1 LVVTK
6 TAADLELAGGNLALD
21 FVNTRDGHSPARDYL
36 ESPADLVAWARHAAG
51 LEIDADASTLREVLA
66 LRETVDAI
74 FRAIARGGETH
85 GGGSPSP
92 GAPSPGSPSPG
103 SPSPGA
109 LADLVEAHAA
119 HPGRLVPAGDRFELT
134 WDRDIVGPLA
144 AAAVELLRGDQLD
157 RLQVCE
163 ACPWLFLDLSR
174 NHSRRW
180 CSMNVCGGT
189 LKMRRYR
196 ARKRATARRRP
207 GTGSSA

>member
-21 FVNTRDGHSPARDYL
+21 LANTRDYL
-36 ESPADLVAWARHAAG
+36 ESPDDLVAWARHAAG
-51 LEIDADASTLREVLA
+51 LEIDADATTLREVLA
-66 LRETVDAI
+66 LRETVDAV
-74 FRAIARGGETH
+74 FRTIARRAGGV
-85 GGGSPSP
+85 PP
-92 GAPSPGSPSPG
+92 
-103 SPSPGA
+103 PGA
-109 LADLVEAHAA
+109 LEDLLAAHAA
-119 HPGRLVPAGDRFELT
+119 HPGRLVPAGDRFALT

-144 AAAVELLRGDQLD
+144 AAAVDLLRGDQLD

-196 ARKRATARRRP
+196 ARRRATGRRRP
-207 GTGSSA
+207 GSGSSV

>member
-6 TAADLELAGGNLALD
+6 TAAELELAGGNLALD
-21 FVNTRDGHSPARDYL
+21 LANTRDGHSPARDYL
-36 ESPADLVAWARHAAG
+36 ERPEDLVVWARHAAG
-51 LEIDADASTLREVLA
+51 LDVDADEAVLA
-66 LRETVDAI
+66 RVLELRETVDAI
-74 FRAIARGGETH
+74 FRALATGDEA
-85 GGGSPSP
+85 GSR
-92 GAPSPGSPSPG
+92 
-103 SPSPGA
+103 
-109 LADLVEAHAA
+109 DLERLVAAHAA
-119 HPGRLVPAGDRFELT
+119 QPGRLVAAGDRFELT

-144 AAAVELLRGDQLD
+144 AAAVDLLRGDQLD

-196 ARKRATARRRP
+196 ARKRATERRRP
-207 GTGSSA
+207 GTESSA

>member
-1 LVVTK
+1 LVVTPK
-6 TAADLELAGGNLALD
+6 TAAELELAGGNLALD
-21 FVNTRDGHSPARDYL
+21 LANTRDGHAPARDYL
-36 ESPADLVAWARHAAG
+36 ETPADLVAWARHAAG
-51 LEIDADASTLREVLA
+51 LEIDADETVLGRVLE

-74 FRAIARGGETH
+74 FRAIAQAKTPRR
-85 GGGSPSP
+85 
-92 GAPSPGSPSPG
+92 
-103 SPSPGA
+103 
-109 LADLVEAHAA
+109 ADLDALTAAHA
-119 HPGRLVPAGDRFELT
+119 PGRLVRAGDRFEVT

-144 AAAVELLRGDQLD
+144 AAAVDLLRSDQLD

-196 ARKRATARRRP
+196 ARKRATERRRR
-207 GTGSSA
+207 GSGSSA

>member
-1 LVVTK
+1 VVTK

-21 FVNTRDGHSPARDYL
+21 LANTRDGHSPARDYL
-36 ESPADLVAWARHAAG
+36 ETPADLVAWARHAAG
-51 LEIDADASTLREVLA
+51 LEIDADAAVLDRVLA

-74 FRAIARGGETH
+74 FRAIARGV
-85 GGGSPSP
+85 
-92 GAPSPGSPSPG
+92 APRRDDLD
-103 SPSPGA
+103 A
-109 LADLVEAHAA
+109 LTRAIE
-119 HPGRLVPAGDRFELT
+119 PGRLVRAGDRFELT

-144 AAAVELLRGDQLD
+144 AAAVDLLRGDQLA
-157 RLQVCE
+157 RLHVCE

-196 ARKRATARRRP
+196 ARKRATERRRP
-207 GTGSSA
+207 GSGSSA

>member
-6 TAADLELAGGNLALD
+6 TAAELELAGGNLALD
-21 FVNTRDGHSPARDYL
+21 LANTRDGHSPARDYL
-36 ESPADLVAWARHAAG
+36 ERPEDLVVWARHAAG
-51 LEIDADASTLREVLA
+51 LDIDADEAVLA
-66 LRETVDAI
+66 RVLELRETVDAI
-74 FRAIARGGETH
+74 FRALATGDEA
-85 GGGSPSP
+85 GSR
-92 GAPSPGSPSPG
+92 
-103 SPSPGA
+103 
-109 LADLVEAHAA
+109 DLERLVAAHAA
-119 HPGRLVPAGDRFELT
+119 QPGRLVAAGDRFELT

-144 AAAVELLRGDQLD
+144 AAAVDLLRGDQLD

-196 ARKRATARRRP
+196 ARKRATERRRP
-207 GTGSSA
+207 GTESSA

>member
-1 LVVTK
+1 MVTK

-21 FVNTRDGHSPARDYL
+21 LVNTRDGHAPATDYL
-36 ESPADLVAWARHAAG
+36 ERPDDLVLWARHAAG
-51 LEIDADASTLREVLA
+51 LEIDGAVLAEVLE
-66 LRETVDAI
+66 LRETVDAV
-74 FRAIARGGETH
+74 FRAVARGG
-85 GGGSPSP
+85 
-92 GAPSPGSPSPG
+92 APP
-103 SPSPGA
+103 PGA
-109 LADLVEAHAA
+109 LADLMAAQAA
-119 HPGRLVPAGDRFELT
+119 HPGRLVRAGDRFELT

-144 AAAVELLRGDQLD
+144 SAAVDLLRGDQLD

-174 NHSRRW
+174 NRSRRW

-196 ARKRATARRRP
+196 ARKRATERRRP

>member
-1 LVVTK
+1 MVTK

-21 FVNTRDGHSPARDYL
+21 LANTRDGHVPARDYL
-36 ESPADLVAWARHAAG
+36 ERPDDLAMWARHAAG
-51 LEIDADASTLREVLA
+51 LEIDTDEAVLERVLA

-74 FRAIARGGETH
+74 FRAITLGGGETR
-85 GGGSPSP
+85 GGT
-92 GAPSPGSPSPG
+92 APP
-103 SPSPGA
+103 PGA
-109 LADLVEAHAA
+109 LADLIAAHAA
-119 HPGRLVPAGDRFELT
+119 HPGRLVRAGDRFELS

-144 AAAVELLRGDQLD
+144 AAAVDLLRGDQLD

-196 ARKRATARRRP
+196 ARKRATAGRRS
-207 GTGSSA
+207 GSGSSA

>member
-6 TAADLELAGGNLALD
+6 TAAELELAGGNLALD
-21 FVNTRDGHSPARDYL
+21 LANTRDGHSPARDYL
-36 ESPADLVAWARHAAG
+36 ERPEDLVVWARHAAG
-51 LEIDADASTLREVLA
+51 LDIDADEAVLA
-66 LRETVDAI
+66 RVLELRETVDAI
-74 FRAIARGGETH
+74 FRA
-85 GGGSPSP
+85 
-92 GAPSPGSPSPG
+92 
-103 SPSPGA
+103 
-109 LADLVEAHAA
+109 LATGDEAWSRDLERLVAAHAA
-119 HPGRLVPAGDRFELT
+119 QPGRLVAAGDRFELT

-144 AAAVELLRGDQLD
+144 AAAVDLLRGDQLD

-196 ARKRATARRRP
+196 ARKRATERRRP
-207 GTGSSA
+207 GTESSA

>member
-1 LVVTK
+1 LVVTR

-21 FVNTRDGHSPARDYL
+21 LVNTRDGHSPATDYL
-36 ESPADLVAWARHAAG
+36 GRPDDLVLWARHAAG
-51 LEIDADASTLREVLA
+51 LEVDADEAVLDRVLA
-66 LRETVDAI
+66 LRETVDAV
-74 FRAIARGGETH
+74 FRPLAVGRRPD
-85 GGGSPSP
+85 SDDLD
-92 GAPSPGSPSPG
+92 
-103 SPSPGA
+103 A
-109 LADLVEAHAA
+109 LVAA
-119 HPGRLVPAGDRFELT
+119 QVAGRLVAAGDRFELS

-144 AAAVELLRGDQLD
+144 AAAVDLLRSDQLD

-174 NHSRRW
+174 NRSRRW

-196 ARKRATARRRP
+196 ARKRATARGRP

>member
-1 LVVTK
+1 MVTK
-6 TAADLELAGGNLALD
+6 TAVDLELAGGNLALD
-21 FVNTRDGHSPARDYL
+21 LVNTRDGHSPARDYL
-36 ESPADLVAWARHAAG
+36 EAPADVVAWARHAAG
-51 LEIDADASTLREVLA
+51 LEIEADEAVLDRVLA

-74 FRAIARGGETH
+74 FRAIACRGAARE
-85 GGGSPSP
+85 GGAARAG
-92 GAPSPGSPSPG
+92 GAPPPA
-103 SPSPGA
+103 A
-109 LADLVEAHAA
+109 LADLLAAQAA
-119 HPGRLVPAGDRFELT
+119 HPGRLVAAGDRFELT

-144 AAAVELLRGDQLD
+144 AAAVDLLRSDQLD

-174 NHSRRW
+174 NRSRRW

-207 GTGSSA
+207 GNGSSA

>member
-21 FVNTRDGHSPARDYL
+21 LANTRDGHAPARDYL
-36 ESPADLVAWARHAAG
+36 ATPADLADWARHAAG
-51 LEIDADASTLREVLA
+51 LEIDADEAVLA
-66 LRETVDAI
+66 HVLELRETVDAI
-74 FRAIARGGETH
+74 FRAIATGQ
-85 GGGSPSP
+85 
-92 GAPSPGSPSPG
+92 APRSD
-103 SPSPGA
+103 
-109 LADLVEAHAA
+109 DLHRLVAAHAA
-119 HPGRLVPAGDRFELT
+119 APGRLVAAGDRFELA

-144 AAAVELLRGDQLD
+144 AAGVDLLRHGPLE

-196 ARKRATARRRP
+196 AHKRATERRRS

>member
-1 LVVTK
+1 LVVTR

-21 FVNTRDGHSPARDYL
+21 LANTRDGHSPARDYL
-36 ESPADLVAWARHAAG
+36 ERPEDLVLWARHAAG
-51 LEIDADASTLREVLA
+51 LEIDADAAMLERVLA

-74 FRAIARGGETH
+74 FRSVALGRRPHADDLD
-85 GGGSPSP
+85 
-92 GAPSPGSPSPG
+92 
-103 SPSPGA
+103 A
-109 LADLVEAHAA
+109 LAAA
-119 HPGRLVPAGDRFELT
+119 QVPGRLVAAGDRFELT
-134 WDRDIVGPLA
+134 WDRDIVGPVA
-144 AAAVELLRGDQLD
+144 AAAVDLLRGDRLD

-163 ACPWLFLDLSR
+163 ACPWLFLDVSR

-196 ARKRATARRRP
+196 ARKRATERRRP

>member
-21 FVNTRDGHSPARDYL
+21 LANTRDGHAPARDYL
-36 ESPADLVAWARHAAG
+36 ETSADLVAWARHAGG
-51 LEIDADASTLREVLA
+51 LEIDADAAALDRVLA
-66 LRETVDAI
+66 LRETVDTI
-74 FRAIARGGETH
+74 FRTVARRD
-85 GGGSPSP
+85 
-92 GAPSPGSPSPG
+92 GAPP
-103 SPSPGA
+103 PGA
-109 LADLVEAHAA
+109 LADLVAAHAA
-119 HPGRLVPAGDRFELT
+119 HPGRLVAAGGRFELA
-134 WDRDIVGPLA
+134 WDRDIVGPVA
-144 AAAVELLRGDQLD
+144 AAAVDLLRGDELD

-174 NHSRRW
+174 NRSRRW

-196 ARKRATARRRP
+196 ERKRATGRRRP

>member
-6 TAADLELAGGNLALD
+6 TAAELELAGGNLALD
-21 FVNTRDGHSPARDYL
+21 LANTRDGHSPARDYL
-36 ESPADLVAWARHAAG
+36 ERPEDLVVWARHAAG
-51 LEIDADASTLREVLA
+51 LDIDADEAVLA
-66 LRETVDAI
+66 RVLELRETVDAI
-74 FRAIARGGETH
+74 FRALATGDEA
-85 GGGSPSP
+85 GSR
-92 GAPSPGSPSPG
+92 
-103 SPSPGA
+103 
-109 LADLVEAHAA
+109 DLERLVAAHAA
-119 HPGRLVPAGDRFELT
+119 QPGRLVAAGGRFELT

-144 AAAVELLRGDQLD
+144 AAAVDLLRGDQLD

-196 ARKRATARRRP
+196 ARKRATERRRP
-207 GTGSSA
+207 GTESSA

>member
-21 FVNTRDGHSPARDYL
+21 LANTRDGHAPARDYL
-36 ESPADLVAWARHAAG
+36 ETPGDLVAWARHAAG
-51 LEIDADASTLREVLA
+51 LEVDADANTLREVLA

-74 FRAIARGGETH
+74 FRPLAVGAR
-85 GGGSPSP
+85 PD
-92 GAPSPGSPSPG
+92 AD
-103 SPSPGA
+103 A
-109 LADLVEAHAA
+109 LARLVVP
-119 HPGRLVPAGDRFELT
+119 PGRLVAAGDRFELT

-144 AAAVELLRGDQLD
+144 AAAVELLRGDQLG

-196 ARKRATARRRP
+196 ARKRATEPRRP